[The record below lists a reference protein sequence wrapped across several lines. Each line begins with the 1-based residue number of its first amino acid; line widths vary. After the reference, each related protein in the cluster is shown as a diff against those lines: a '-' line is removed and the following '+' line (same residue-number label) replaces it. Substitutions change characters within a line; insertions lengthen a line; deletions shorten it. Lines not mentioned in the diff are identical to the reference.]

1 MNKNL
6 KNYIIKSDI
15 PDDLKEY
22 LSKSKNTYN
31 LLSMKIIDDI
41 ELIYLE
47 FNTLYIFDLSEFNS
61 IIIESLHKKDKYP
74 YFYNYVK
81 KMLKIYLNVDSEKK
95 SRSESELDT
104 FIGMV
109 KYDFSNDI
117 ESYIRKFLSAIKD
130 YENDGNKKSLL
141 LAHRLVG
148 IIFILFKL
156 YPENKYSYLFPHII
170 KKIEKFNTDD

>member
-1 MNKNL
+1 METLSAFLILIKLSMVIFFSPRSTAPIYVLCNPTSNASCSCDKFRDNRSDLILFPISISVLFLLVFILLSCYYEHYKSTDYKYHVDYECSMNKNL

-61 IIIESLHKKDKYP
+61 IIIESLHKKDKY
-74 YFYNYVK
+74 
-81 KMLKIYLNVDSEKK
+81 
-95 SRSESELDT
+95 
-104 FIGMV
+104 
-109 KYDFSNDI
+109 
-117 ESYIRKFLSAIKD
+117 
-130 YENDGNKKSLL
+130 
-141 LAHRLVG
+141 
-148 IIFILFKL
+148 
-156 YPENKYSYLFPHII
+156 
-170 KKIEKFNTDD
+170 